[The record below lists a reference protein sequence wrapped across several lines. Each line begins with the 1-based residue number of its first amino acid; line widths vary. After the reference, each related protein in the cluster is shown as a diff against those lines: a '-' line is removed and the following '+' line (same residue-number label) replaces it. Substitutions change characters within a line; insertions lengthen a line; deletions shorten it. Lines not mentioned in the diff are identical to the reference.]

1 MRRFESC
8 SVSWRITQMVE
19 YYAVNVEYGMKI
31 HDLEMPTPK
40 KALVKAVRG

>member
-8 SVSWRITQMVE
+8 SVNWRIAQWLE
-19 YYAVNVEYGMKI
+19 HYAVNVEYGMKI

-40 KALVKAVRG
+40 MALVKAVRG